1 MNTEQTKKCRECQ
14 TDIPKKARRCP
25 NCRAKQGIGIGGL
38 LVVIIFIGIT
48 TSIVMSSLEGTSST
62 SSNTYTPPAK
72 VSTFELGTYK
82 VESEEFEF
90 ISPKEVN
97 LWQSYSDR
105 KKVGSVNEHA
115 IIEVTAHDDAND
127 YCKVTSGEQAGWMAC
142 GWLVKQ

>member
-25 NCRAKQGIGIGGL
+25 NCRAKQGIGVGGA
-38 LVVIIFIGIT
+38 LVAIIFIGIT
-48 TSIVMSSLEGTSST
+48 TSVVMSSLEDASNT
-62 SSNTYTPPAK
+62 SSNTYTQPAN

-82 VESEEFEF
+82 VESDEFEY

-97 LWQSYSDR
+97 LWQSFSNR
-105 KKVGSVNEHA
+105 KKVGAVPEYA
-115 IIEVTAHDDAND
+115 VVEVISHDSAND
-127 YCKVTSGEQAGWMAC
+127 YCKVIAGEQTGWMAC